1 MTHYT
6 TTACILLAATAAA
19 AALFIRRAAIYR
31 RRSHG
36 AGTAPQP
43 QPRPDTA
50 QDDGYRRRYVLNRW
64 DGAFRS
70 GKTVRIRPEHY
81 ERLRQIT
88 ARSGAVSMIAYVDNV
103 LHAHFE
109 DYAESID
116 RYCRSRNPS
125 RGRKQW
131 TR

>member
-6 TTACILLAATAAA
+6 TTACILLAAAAAA
-19 AALFIRRAAIYR
+19 AALFIRRAAIHR
-31 RRSHG
+31 RRSHR

-70 GKTVRIRPEHY
+70 GKTVRIRPEY
-81 ERLRQIT
+81 R
-88 ARSGAVSMIAYVDNV
+88 
-103 LHAHFE
+103 
-109 DYAESID
+109 
-116 RYCRSRNPS
+116 
-125 RGRKQW
+125 RGSKHHSSSSH
-131 TR
+131 

>member
-31 RRSHG
+31 RRSHR

-43 QPRPDTA
+43 QP
-50 QDDGYRRRYVLNRW
+50 RRRYVLNRW

>member
-6 TTACILLAATAAA
+6 TTAGRMQAAAAAA
-19 AALFIRRAAIYR
+19 AALFILRAAICR
-31 RRSHG
+31 RRSHRAG
-36 AGTAPQP
+36 AAPQP

-50 QDDGYRRRYVLNRW
+50 QDDGYRRRYVLSRR

-109 DYAESID
+109 DNAESID
-116 RYCRSRNPS
+116 RYCRSRKPS
-125 RGRKQW
+125 QGKK
-131 TR
+131 

>member
-6 TTACILLAATAAA
+6 TTACILLAAAAAA
-19 AALFIRRAAIYR
+19 AALFIRRAAIHR
-31 RRSHG
+31 RRS
-36 AGTAPQP
+36 

-88 ARSGAVSMIAYVDNV
+88 SRSGAVSMIAYVDNV

-116 RYCRSRNPS
+116 RYCRSRKPS

>member
-1 MTHYT
+1 MRRF
-6 TTACILLAATAAA
+6 TAGVRTG
-19 AALFIRRAAIYR
+19 R
-31 RRSHG
+31 
-36 AGTAPQP
+36 GTAPQP

-103 LHAHFE
+103 L
-109 DYAESID
+109 AEHLRQHKDEIAELYRSGID
-116 RYCRSRNPS
+116 DIL
-125 RGRKQW
+125 Q
-131 TR
+131 TDH

>member
-31 RRSHG
+31 RRSHR

-64 DGAFRS
+64 DGAFPVPARRYAS
-70 GKTVRIRPEHY
+70 VPEHY

-103 LHAHFE
+103 LHAQH
-109 DYAESID
+109 D
-116 RYCRSRNPS
+116 CP
-125 RGRKQW
+125 
-131 TR
+131 

>member
-6 TTACILLAATAAA
+6 TTACILLAAAAAA
-19 AALFIRRAAIYR
+19 AALFIRRAAIHR
-31 RRSHG
+31 RRSLR

-50 QDDGYRRRYVLNRW
+50 QDDGYRSYVLNRW

-88 ARSGAVSMIAYVDNV
+88 SRSGAVSMIAYVDNV

-116 RYCRSRNPS
+116 RYCRSRKPS

>member
-19 AALFIRRAAIYR
+19 AALFIRRAAIHR
-31 RRSHG
+31 RRSHR
-36 AGTAPQP
+36 AG
-43 QPRPDTA
+43 

>member
-6 TTACILLAATAAA
+6 TTACILLAAAAAA
-19 AALFIRRAAIYR
+19 AALFIRRAAIHR
-31 RRSHG
+31 RRSHR

-88 ARSGAVSMIAYVDNV
+88 SRSGAVSMLSLI
-103 LHAHFE
+103 H
-109 DYAESID
+109 I
-116 RYCRSRNPS
+116 
-125 RGRKQW
+125 
-131 TR
+131 

>member
-1 MTHYT
+1 MSLDYLKGKK
-6 TTACILLAATAAA
+6 ILLVDDEDD
-19 AALFIRRAAIYR
+19 LLEMLLSIL
-31 RRSHG
+31 
-36 AGTAPQP
+36 
-43 QPRPDTA
+43 

>member
-1 MTHYT
+1 MK
-6 TTACILLAATAAA
+6 A
-19 AALFIRRAAIYR
+19 
-31 RRSHG
+31 
-36 AGTAPQP
+36 QP

-88 ARSGAVSMIAYVDNV
+88 SRSGAVSMIAYVDNV

-116 RYCRSRNPS
+116 RYCRSRKPS

>member
-6 TTACILLAATAAA
+6 TTACILLAAAAAA
-19 AALFIRRAAIYR
+19 AALFIRRAAIHR
-31 RRSHG
+31 RRSHR

-43 QPRPDTA
+43 QFRPDTA
-50 QDDGYRRRYVLNRW
+50 QDDGYRRRYVLNRR

-109 DYAESID
+109 DYTESID
-116 RYCRSRNPS
+116 RYCRSRKPS

>member
-31 RRSHG
+31 RRSHR

-50 QDDGYRRRYVLNRW
+50 QDDGASV
-64 DGAFRS
+64 RS
-70 GKTVRIRPEHY
+70 
-81 ERLRQIT
+81 IT
-88 ARSGAVSMIAYVDNV
+88 NDCG
-103 LHAHFE
+103 
-109 DYAESID
+109 
-116 RYCRSRNPS
+116 RSRPAAE
-125 RGRKQW
+125 RCR
-131 TR
+131 

>member
-31 RRSHG
+31 RRSHR

-88 ARSGAVSMIAYVDNV
+88 ARDHRQKPLYDATSK
-103 LHAHFE
+103 
-109 DYAESID
+109 
-116 RYCRSRNPS
+116 PS
-125 RGRKQW
+125 DANRCHRFGKRKRGRKS
-131 TR
+131 RYICRSKCA